1 MLKKIDSFQ
10 TICPLHCF
18 IAVIYLRHMK
28 KAAAIFLFLFAFV
41 QAAPAV
47 CSIFTETGSVF
58 VMDEEKG
65 EDKTES
71 EKKDKKDF
79 ISFTRISGC
88 FSHDVNTAIHLAEKI
103 RPFPCLEKLTPPPNF
118 C

>member
-1 MLKKIDSFQ
+1 
-10 TICPLHCF
+10 
-18 IAVIYLRHMK
+18 MK
-28 KAAAIFLFLFAFV
+28 KAAAILLFLFAFI
-41 QAAPAV
+41 QAGPAV
-47 CSIFTETGSVF
+47 CSLFSETSSVF
-58 VMDEEKG
+58 VIDEEKG

-79 ISFTRISGC
+79 TAFTRIAGS

-103 RPFPCLEKLTPPPNF
+103 HPFPCLEKLTPPPNF

>member
-1 MLKKIDSFQ
+1 
-10 TICPLHCF
+10 
-18 IAVIYLRHMK
+18 MK

-41 QAAPAV
+41 QAAPAF
-47 CSIFTETGSVF
+47 CTLFSETSSVF

-79 ISFTRISGC
+79 TAFIRISGC
-88 FSHDVNTAIHLAEKI
+88 FSHDVSTAIHLVENI
-103 RPFPCLEKLTPPPNF
+103 HPSPCLEKLTPPPNF